1 MSMETRKLCKECAS
15 CWCMEQKK
23 CAGRYHDVE
32 EIVTESGAVIESSS
46 ITLSDFDGKIPGD
59 AECSKLLVSV
69 ENDGCLYI
77 NYAYQYPV
85 RPLETF
91 TKKEMAEFVVH
102 LMSKTWF
109 SIFLLRV
116 FVRRV
121 FALKGWTPSL
131 EIDVSRM

>member
-1 MSMETRKLCKECAS
+1 MEESKFCEECAA
-15 CWCMEQKK
+15 CWCFQQKR
-23 CAGRYHDVE
+23 CDGRYHNVE

-46 ITLSDFDGKIPGD
+46 MTLADFDGRMPSD
-59 AECSKLLVSV
+59 AECAERLVSV
-69 ENDGCLYI
+69 EDGCIHI

-85 RPLETF
+85 RPLATF